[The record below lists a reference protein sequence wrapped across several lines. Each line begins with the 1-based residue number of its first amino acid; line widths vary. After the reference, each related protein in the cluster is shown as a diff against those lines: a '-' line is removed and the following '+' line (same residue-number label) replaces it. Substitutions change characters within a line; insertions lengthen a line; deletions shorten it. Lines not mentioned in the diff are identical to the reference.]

1 MSDTPTHTDDSA
13 SVEGA
18 DKVST
23 SLQWH
28 GRTAVLVI
36 TGEVDMVTAP
46 RVQEKLTSTLE
57 ENRPPVLVVD
67 LEHVDFFASAGLSA
81 LVAAYQ
87 QAGESTSLRVVAGNS
102 ATARPLRVTALD
114 RKIAVYSSREEA
126 LSADR

>member
-1 MSDTPTHTDDSA
+1 MFDTPTHTDDPASA
-13 SVEGA
+13 EGTE
-18 DKVST
+18 KVST

-28 GRTAVLVI
+28 GRTAVLAI

-46 RVQEKLTSTLE
+46 QVQGELTSTLE
-57 ENRPPVLVVD
+57 EQRPPVLVVD

-87 QAGESTSLRVVAGNS
+87 QAEESTSLRVVAGNS

-114 RKIAVYSSREEA
+114 RKIAVYSSRQEA

>member
-1 MSDTPTHTDDSA
+1 MFDTPPHTDDSA
-13 SVEGA
+13 ATEGTE
-18 DKVST
+18 KVST

-46 RVQEKLTSTLE
+46 RVQEELTTTLE
-57 ENRPPVLVVD
+57 EYRPPVLVVD

-87 QAGESTSLRVVAGNS
+87 QAGESTSLRVVADNS
-102 ATARPLRVTALD
+102 ATARPLRITALD

-126 LSADR
+126 LAADR